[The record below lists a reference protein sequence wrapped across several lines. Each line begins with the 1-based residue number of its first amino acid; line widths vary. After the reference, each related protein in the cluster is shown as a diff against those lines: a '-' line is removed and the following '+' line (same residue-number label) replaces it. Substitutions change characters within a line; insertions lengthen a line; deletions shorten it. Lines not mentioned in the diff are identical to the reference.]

1 MHFGPVAH
9 ILGMLLMFVFA
20 GGVFVMS
27 EIGLDMATSFGA
39 VAATLSNIGP
49 GLGGVGPTDNYAHL
63 PLLGKWVLAAL
74 MLMGR
79 LEIYTVIVLLLP
91 GAWRK

>member
-49 GLGGVGPTDNYAHL
+49 GLGGVGRPTTTL
-63 PLLGKWVLAAL
+63 
-74 MLMGR
+74 
-79 LEIYTVIVLLLP
+79 IYPSSVS
-91 GAWRK
+91 GCWRR

>member
-1 MHFGPVAH
+1 MHCGPVAH
-9 ILGMLLMFVFA
+9 ILGMLLIF
-20 GGVFVMS
+20 
-27 EIGLDMATSFGA
+27 
-39 VAATLSNIGP
+39 
-49 GLGGVGPTDNYAHL
+49 AHL

-79 LEIYTVIVLLLP
+79 LEIYTVIVLLSP

>member
-9 ILGMLLMFVFA
+9 ILGMLLMF
-20 GGVFVMS
+20 
-27 EIGLDMATSFGA
+27 
-39 VAATLSNIGP
+39 
-49 GLGGVGPTDNYAHL
+49 AHL

-79 LEIYTVIVLLLP
+79 LEIYTAIVLLSP